1 MTRKPGAASSKAK
14 RDGDLEM
21 ISTASAPAATSAPE
35 AGLGSTRAIGFGAAV
50 SVSADADAEEG
61 VRAPSPHV
69 EYEDRMLYFDE
80 LDEVDGMLDLETNR
94 PAFMR
99 EAMQLHA
106 IHTGHGKD
114 YYDAIWRRSLELRK
128 GVQ

>member
-21 ISTASAPAATSAPE
+21 ISTASAPTATSAPE
-35 AGLGSTRAIGFGAAV
+35 AGSGAARAIGFGAAV
-50 SVSADADAEEG
+50 SVSADAEEG
-61 VRAPSPHV
+61 ARAPSPHV

-99 EAMQLHA
+99 EAVQLHA
-106 IHTGHGKD
+106 IHAGHGKD
-114 YYDAIWRRSLELRK
+114 YYDDIWKRAHELRK